1 MKINNIRLY
10 NPLINFGA
18 KNKKTKKRQNFSV
31 ENNQSQF
38 TSSQTTQINQG
49 NNIRFQR
56 DSSGK
61 KLFSKKT
68 KKTIMSMDET
78 LQNYAIQLVQIKNKK
93 ERIFKNESLLLKLLN
108 KGQEACQCAILL
120 TQAENER
127 KQKLFTDE
135 QSIVSIASSGKKAVE
150 LAISLAKKKDEQG
163 NVLIYNEKIIDII
176 VHIDPKNQ
184 DSAVELISQKNAKNR
199 PIFTNVNLIRRI
211 LKSKKE
217 NIDKTI
223 RIANIKDENGEK
235 LFTQEYIIFDMLGLN
250 DEQLDIATKTR
261 KIKNKNNERIFD
273 EIIAKGIAM
282 QGKETYENIIYFMQ
296 NADDEAIN
304 LLSNT
309 IASVASKGKE
319 ACDCA
324 IRLAKAKDK
333 QGKNLFTSDYA
344 IGHIAKAGIEA
355 TNNAIYLASALDE
368 NGERLFK
375 EETEIESITKRGFE
389 MCEFAI
395 KLAKEKDEE
404 GKPKYKN
411 KIRDFI
417 ELYTNDKDDTQT
429 NIRNI
434 KNALELSTLKDKD
447 GKQLLSEYLISR
459 LIKNCKYFDF
469 REIRLLY
476 EQNANLID
484 RINKTNLSAEA
495 KNEIITRILKINI
508 ESDKNLSLKEKLKL
522 IEIYKE
528 IIECNSLNKNI
539 KTKLK
544 IKEALEKT
552 KKSIQKAITPT
563 KASSKDTRKMFQGF
577 FANNNPKLEELI
589 ANTDFRIYK
598 KQGLPLKYSRKA
610 FIFELDN
617 ILSQMDPK
625 DKYNLLEKM
634 EITEINN
641 RNQLIGYEGII
652 NLDFEAENEFEMQ
665 AQNLAK
671 KFILE
676 NEIITDADELNEALN
691 SLIKG
696 MGEFI
701 NIIGKTQHNTHDY
714 SIDIHILTT
723 LSELLKNPNY
733 QQLSDI
739 EKTCAKMATIM
750 HDIGKPQGINDKT
763 HPIISALYAKD
774 ILSKYKLPYEI
785 KDRIYEL
792 IKYHHWLED
801 LNTNKK
807 DISEISAGFRRK
819 NDIEIARIITEADLK
834 SIDDEKRFYEYF
846 KNVLNGEFQI
856 ALNNE
861 ISQINSTGQIFLTSK
876 IINKNLI
883 PKTIINGKEYKII
896 NFTELDDDFDL
907 SQYGFTKGT
916 TPENLRLFIHAVGFS
931 EIDNLKTVHD
941 LSNPNYEGFL
951 CASYISLKDK
961 TTFGNYLYGASLES
975 ENINIASA
983 YSRNQSSGLTKD
995 FNDFNNH
1002 ITGKKGQRELIPNSI
1017 KEDLNLSDEEY
1028 KILYS
1033 KIQHIKHLS
1042 QLDYMDLID
1051 INERKISAKAV
1062 KEAIIKA
1069 CEKTIEQHEG
1079 SHNEVNIYYPKVNAL
1094 IVKTKYVEKI
1104 PQKMLDMAEEYN
1116 LPIYL
1121 IG

>member
-1 MKINNIRLY
+1 MKINNITFY

-18 KNKKTKKRQNFSV
+18 RNKKTKKRQNSTAK
-31 ENNQSQF
+31 NNQSQLLS
-38 TSSQTTQINQG
+38 TQTNQG

-56 DSSGK
+56 DNNGA

-68 KKTIMSMDET
+68 KKTILSMDEA

-93 ERIFKNESLLLKLLN
+93 ERIFKNEHLLLKLLK

-127 KQKLFTDE
+127 KQRLFTDE
-135 QSIVSIASSGKKAVE
+135 QSIVSIASSGKKATE
-150 LAISLAKKKDEQG
+150 LAISLAQKKDEQG
-163 NVLIYNEKIIDII
+163 NRLIYDERIIDII
-176 VHIDPKNQ
+176 VHIEQKNQ
-184 DSAVELISQKNAKNR
+184 VSAVELISLKNDKNQ
-199 PIFTNVNLIRRI
+199 PIFTSIDFIRRI

-217 NIDKTI
+217 NIDKAI
-223 RIANIKDENGEK
+223 RIASIQDENKEK
-235 LFTQEYIIFDMLGLN
+235 LFTQEHVIFDMLGFS
-250 DEQLDIATKTR
+250 DEQLDTAKKVR
-261 KIKNKNNERIFD
+261 SIKNKNNERVFS
-273 EIIAKGIAM
+273 EEVAKGVAM
-282 QGKETYENIIYFMQ
+282 QDKSTYENIIYFMQ

-333 QGKNLFTSDYA
+333 QGNNIFKYSYT

-355 TNNAIYLASALDE
+355 TNNAIYLARTLDE

-375 EETEIESITKRGFE
+375 EEKTIESIAKRGFE
-389 MCEFAI
+389 VCEFAI
-395 KLAKEKDEE
+395 ELAKEKDEQ

-459 LIKNCKYFDF
+459 LTKNCKYFDF
-469 REIRLLY
+469 KEIRLLN
-476 EQNANLID
+476 EQNENLIAK
-484 RINKTNLSAEA
+484 IQKSNLTIEA
-495 KNEIITRILKINI
+495 KNEIIARILKINI
-508 ESDKNLSLKEKLKL
+508 ESDKNLSLKEKLEL
-522 IEIYKE
+522 IEIFKE
-528 IIECNSLNKNI
+528 IIECSSLSKNI
-539 KTKLK
+539 KAELK
-544 IKEALEKT
+544 IKEALEKA
-552 KKSIQKAITPT
+552 KKSIERAITPT
-563 KASSKDTRKMFQGF
+563 KAEFKDIRKMFQGF

-610 FIFELDN
+610 FILDLDN
-617 ILSQMDPK
+617 LLSQMDLK

-634 EITEINN
+634 EITEVKN

-652 NLDFEAENEFEMQ
+652 NLDFEAENEFELQ

-676 NEIITDADELNEALN
+676 NEIITGKDELDEALN

-696 MGEFI
+696 MPEFI

-723 LSELLKNPNY
+723 LSELLKNPKY

-763 HPIISALYAKD
+763 HPIISALFAKD

-801 LNTNKK
+801 LNTHQK
-807 DISEISAGFRRK
+807 DISDISAGFRRK

-846 KNVLNGEFQI
+846 KDALNSEFQI
-856 ALNNE
+856 ALDNK
-861 ISQINSTGQIFLTSK
+861 IGQINSTGQLFLTSK

-883 PKTIINGKEYKII
+883 PKVNINGKEYKII

-916 TPENLRLFIHAVGFS
+916 TPENLRLFIHTVGFS

-951 CASYISLKDK
+951 CVSYISLKNK
-961 TTFGNYLYGASLES
+961 TTFGDYIYGASLES

-983 YSRNQSSGLTKD
+983 HYKSQGSGFTKD
-995 FNDFNNH
+995 FKDFINH
-1002 ITGKKGQRELIPNSI
+1002 ITGKEGKRELVPNSI
-1017 KEDLNLSDEEY
+1017 KKDLDLSDEEY

-1033 KIQHIKHLS
+1033 KIQHIKYPS
-1042 QLDYMDLID
+1042 QLDFMDLID
-1051 INERKISAKAV
+1051 INERKISATAV

-1069 CEKTIEQHEG
+1069 CEKTIEEYKG
-1079 SHNEVNIYYPKVNAL
+1079 FYNEANIYYPKVNAL
-1094 IVKTKYVEKI
+1094 IAKTKYIEKI